1 MDNQIIY
8 LDNNSTTPLDSRV
21 LDAML
26 PYFTNEFGNAASSHN
41 FGINSRKAV
50 DSAKQK
56 IAQLINC
63 DSNELVMTS
72 GATESINIALKGL
85 ALHPANKKKHI
96 ITVCTEHSAV
106 LDTCKYLETMGF
118 EVDYLPVNKGGLID
132 LNNLEGLIK
141 NDTLLV
147 CIMWVNN
154 ETGVI
159 QPIPEISKLVQRS
172 DAFFMTDATQAVG
185 KIETDVIDNNID
197 IMCFSSHKIYGARGI
212 GALYLNS
219 ETVGKKNIAPL
230 HHGGGHE
237 NGLRSG
243 TLNVPAIVG
252 FGKACEIAL
261 NEITFNTTYISN
273 LRNLVEDQL
282 LKIEGAF
289 INGDTSKRLYN
300 TLSICL
306 ADFDADIFIGRNK
319 NIAISNGSACTSALV
334 EPSHVLTSMGLS
346 KNQAAG
352 SLRIS
357 LSKENNIYDVQHFIS
372 TLFAYIKNGN
382 NIV

>member
-8 LDNNSTTPLDSRV
+8 LDNNSTTPLDPRV

-26 PYFTNEFGNAASSHN
+26 PYLTSEFGNPSSSHN

-50 DSAKQK
+50 EAAKQK
-56 IAQLINC
+56 IAQLINS
-63 DSNELVMTS
+63 DSNELIMTS

-85 ALHPANKKKHI
+85 ALHPNNKKKHI
-96 ITVCTEHSAV
+96 ITACTEHSAV
-106 LDTCKYLETMGF
+106 LDTCKYLETIGF
-118 EVDYLPVNKGGLID
+118 EVDYMPVDKDGLID
-132 LNNLEGLIK
+132 LNDLEGLIK
-141 NDTLLV
+141 YDTLLV

-159 QPIPEISKLVQRS
+159 QPISEISKLVRS
-172 DAFFMTDATQAVG
+172 TDAFFMTDATQAVG
-185 KIETDVIDNNID
+185 KITTDVFKNTID

-219 ETVGKKNIAPL
+219 ATVWKNNIAPL

-252 FGKACEIAL
+252 FGRASELASEEMQI
-261 NEITFNTTYISN
+261 
-273 LRNLVEDQL
+273 NLVSISKLYNILEFEL
-282 LKIEGAF
+282 LKIDGAF
-289 INGDTSKRLYN
+289 INGGKANRLYN
-300 TLSICL
+300 TLNICIPGL
-306 ADFDADIFIGRNK
+306 DANVFIGKNK
-319 NIAISNGSACTSALV
+319 NIAVSNGSACTAALLQ
-334 EPSHVLTSMGLS
+334 PSHVLTALGLTENES
-346 KNQAAG
+346 IQ

-357 LSKENNIYDVQHFIS
+357 IGKTNTESDIYHLIEKIYVEC
-372 TLFAYIKNGN
+372 KNGSN
-382 NIV
+382 LL